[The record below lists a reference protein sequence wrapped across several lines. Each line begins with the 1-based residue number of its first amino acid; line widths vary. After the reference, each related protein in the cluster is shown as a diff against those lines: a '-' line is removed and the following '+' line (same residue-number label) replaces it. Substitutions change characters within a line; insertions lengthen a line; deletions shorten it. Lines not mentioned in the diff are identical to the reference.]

1 MLNGTTSIMFY
12 SLDSPNTKKLKK
24 TGFSL
29 VSVYKMNRTL
39 RTIKDIYENKQCEIC
54 AAAQCAPQQ
63 NGEITRFAAS
73 FFPPMRKC
81 IENLV
86 DCNKYIL
93 LQQ

>member
-1 MLNGTTSIMFY
+1 MYWPLQFIQAMEHANVKWDNLNY
-12 SLDSPNTKKLKK
+12 KL
-24 TGFSL
+24 T
-29 VSVYKMNRTL
+29 
-39 RTIKDIYENKQCEIC
+39 DIYENKQREIC

>member
-1 MLNGTTSIMFY
+1 MEQPQLQTN
-12 SLDSPNTKKLKK
+12 
-24 TGFSL
+24 
-29 VSVYKMNRTL
+29 
-39 RTIKDIYENKQCEIC
+39 KDISENKQREIC
-54 AAAQCAPQQ
+54 AAAAQCAPQQ